1 MAKARTDASAPPA
14 PDAGAPAEESPSV
27 DTTATPPAEGAGTP
41 QDASPAPSGDALPP
55 SATGDATPPK
65 GGAPAASATP
75 AESATQEPLVGGVS
89 VAEIVAA
96 KDARIAELEA
106 RASEIEA
113 LVRDLEARDADAR
126 RAQGEELEALHR
138 RFDDAWQRREAEIA
152 ATGVPPAARPAS
164 TSVGAV
170 AVAPFVG
177 HSSLTFRGRVYEPG
191 APFPFDPKR
200 PPEDVAGPFV
210 EGLDFFYR

>member
-14 PDAGAPAEESPSV
+14 PDAGAPAEENPSV
-27 DTTATPPAEGAGTP
+27 DTTAAPPVEGAGTP
-41 QDASPAPSGDALPP
+41 PDASPAPSGDAPPP
-55 SATGDATPPK
+55 SATGDATPPEAA
-65 GGAPAASATP
+65 APAASETP
-75 AESATQEPLVGGVS
+75 AEGATSEPLVGGVS

-106 RASEIEA
+106 

-126 RAQGEELEALHR
+126 RVRDEELDALHR

-152 ATGVPPAARPAS
+152 AIGASPAARPAS
-164 TSVGAV
+164 TSIGAV